1 MYVFVWVCAHA
12 CGLTI
17 KRFYGQK
24 EGRVYETA
32 LDSKIIHLLKGRKRR
47 KRKDLTNIDLLSF

>member
-1 MYVFVWVCAHA
+1 MYVFVWVCEHA

-17 KRFYGQK
+17 KRFYRQK
-24 EGRVYETA
+24 EGRVYETT
-32 LDSKIIHLLKGRKRR
+32 LDSKIIHLLEER